1 MAGPGD
7 FYDPLAPQ
15 PIPVPSADPF
25 ADLRPTWEQF
35 LASQI
40 AAAEPAPPP
49 VPVAPPPD
57 LGEMPADVVAAAPV
71 DPYAPAFGQ
80 PGIGVPTE
88 AVDQVAATVPQQ
100 VPQVPDYSPPFLS
113 DAIEGAAQLAND
125 KTTGGYAG
133 PLDLDPNA
141 PQASLEQR
149 EGHRFGQMSTEDLLE
164 DRANRDR
171 VKREM
176 EAAEMLRLAT
186 ADRENAEAEEKAW
199 RTSRE
204 QAAQKRAEVEAE
216 AAKLSDDHTGDWMD
230 EVGTGRTIG
239 AFIAVALGGLVQHL
253 NGGRNSGMDQINL
266 QIDRYVSERRK
277 NLQDKRQG
285 VADLQQQADEDFRV
299 GTTLRV
305 ATYERGIRE
314 ITAKQAAFD
323 VQGAAFNDLEMQ
335 KRQLAA
341 AQQQALIAQ
350 EEKDRKRLFDETKAK
365 MDMAKTAAEI
375 NKLQAEEAK
384 IRGKIGGG
392 GGVKA
397 DDVVLTPEQWAARG
411 VQGVPSPMSMKE
423 LKKLQ
428 PLIRGGTEIAKAGEE
443 LNKIKRENSPEERA
457 RKFAVGEITYDDGA
471 PVEFRNEGGAEKVA
485 ELKGAADFAVQLVD
499 RMGAARKTYGWSS
512 DLIKSPEWREIQADF
527 SQFQLEKKNVDMLG
541 VLAGPDL
548 ELINKSIGTS
558 DPTEMRDPTPG
569 FKRVRANM
577 VEKVNSTVRA
587 QAVTPPGRKLKRWS
601 PADIA
606 NVPDSRPLVR
616 GTTSA
621 EKAADSELPTIAL
634 PFSFK
639 TNEERMS
646 DAENATSTPTGL
658 DPEDDAAVVKA
669 VKDAAK
675 GDGQS
680 LQRLVDVSM
689 SDRSAVRN
697 SVLAR
702 IQGESPD
709 VYAKVL
715 AQMPEDVREERKRFD
730 EAIGKI
736 GAGR

>member
-216 AAKLSDDHTGDWMD
+216 AAKLSDDPTGDWMD

-285 VADLQQQADEDFRV
+285 VADLQQQAEEDFRI

-305 ATYERGIRE
+305 ASYERGIRE

-350 EEKDRKRLFDETKAK
+350 EEKDRKRLFDEAK
-365 MDMAKTAAEI
+365 IEADVAKTAAEI
-375 NKLQAEEAK
+375 AEIEARTAGIQAK
-384 IRGKIGGG
+384 SPGGG
-392 GGVKA
+392 AGGGAGKPKPGDEPLTREQILAEMPHIDPDLLPPEGITVTRGQFERSLKTNKA
-397 DDVVLTPEQWAARG
+397 AAEA
-411 VQGVPSPMSMKE
+411 SK
-423 LKKLQ
+423 
-428 PLIRGGTEIAKAGEE
+428 
-443 LNKIKRENSPEERA
+443 
-457 RKFAVGEITYDDGA
+457 AVGEAKADAVPDMVTLDDKPYRARSKEDADEISDDKAITDEAIDILDRVIRYRENGGGWEPNFWMSD
-471 PVEFRNEGGAEKVA
+471 EGKKAIVDWNA
-485 ELKGAADFAVQLVD
+485 LV
-499 RMGAARKTYGWSS
+499 
-512 DLIKSPEWREIQADF
+512 LIK
-527 SQFQLEKKNVDMLG
+527 KNRDKLG
-541 VLAGPDL
+541 ALSGSDIEL
-548 ELINKSIGTS
+548 ELNSMGTK
-558 DPTEMRDPTPG
+558 DPTGAKDPTPG
-569 FKRVRANM
+569 LVQFRNNLVHGLNVKANAKRRPGTPKVKPYKPANLS
-577 VEKVNSTVRA
+577 KLA
-587 QAVTPPGRKLKRWS
+587 PP
-601 PADIA
+601 
-606 NVPDSRPLVR
+606 
-616 GTTSA
+616 T
-621 EKAADSELPTIAL
+621 KA
-634 PFSFK
+634 
-639 TNEERMS
+639 
-646 DAENATSTPTGL
+646 
-658 DPEDDAAVVKA
+658 PEDDSIARLMDEPSIERFMAEGNKTIPTDQIRTTLLPSQARILDRFEALARNPDASEEERAKAAVTLGKVLDRTRSEA
-669 VKDAAK
+669 V
-675 GDGQS
+675 
-680 LQRLVDVSM
+680 VE
-689 SDRSAVRN
+689 AVRDLLVRVN
-697 SVLAR
+697 TGPIDDPGARTRTQSARDSLA
-702 IQGESPD
+702 EP
-709 VYAKVL
+709 K
-715 AQMPEDVREERKRFD
+715 
-730 EAIGKI
+730 
-736 GAGR
+736 